1 MELLRLV
8 AMFLVLVVHA
18 DFFSLSAPTVQ
29 EVHAAPLPSVA
40 RFFFESLSI
49 VCVNVFVLLSGW
61 FGIRPSWRGFGNF
74 IFQCLFFLIGIY
86 IVMLAFGQ
94 ADLTLRGIAG
104 CFVLLKW
111 NWFIK
116 AYIGLYILAP
126 LLNAFVEKSGERELR
141 HFLVAFYIFQT
152 IYAWLSNGASFVEG
166 GYSTFSFIGL
176 YLLARYFNIYR
187 PKVSSYPPIWDFLI
201 YLFLTAA
208 LTFIS
213 YISTSLGFEMI
224 AGRMYSYVNPAVILS
239 ALYLLL
245 FFSKLKFHNKVV
257 NWLSASSFAIFLLHT
272 NPNLCEPYY
281 VSSVRFIYDK
291 SDGFLC
297 VVYLFLFSVGI
308 AVCAILLDQIR
319 KFAWTKISGFLN
331 L

>member
-1 MELLRLV
+1 
-8 AMFLVLVVHA
+8 
-18 DFFSLSAPTVQ
+18 
-29 EVHAAPLPSVA
+29 
-40 RFFFESLSI
+40 
-49 VCVNVFVLLSGW
+49 
-61 FGIRPSWRGFGNF
+61 
-74 IFQCLFFLIGIY
+74 
-86 IVMLAFGQ
+86 
-94 ADLTLRGIAG
+94 
-104 CFVLLKW
+104 
-111 NWFIK
+111 
-116 AYIGLYILAP
+116 
-126 LLNAFVEKSGERELR
+126 
-141 HFLVAFYIFQT
+141 
-152 IYAWLSNGASFVEG
+152 
-166 GYSTFSFIGL
+166 
-176 YLLARYFNIYR
+176 
-187 PKVSSYPPIWDFLI
+187 
-201 YLFLTAA
+201 
-208 LTFIS
+208 
-213 YISTSLGFEMI
+213 MI